1 MKCFLLPDYLILS
14 FDWNVTDILQ
24 LCENVYS
31 AKLPC
36 YSNITI
42 MSAVII
48 PFTSLFWFFFLAC
61 VWKKNRKED
70 DILSFLWWKIILLTV
85 RIIWIFSWPLIKNKT
100 IMLCQV
106 SLFSEHGHVQK
117 CQLSIL
123 QSTHY
128 YNLTIR
134 SFSLDH
140 AILSY
145 YPWIL
150 HLHYSYADRGN
161 KGETKT
167 PTRLFF
173 LLAAPLGSCIEQHLL
188 HLLQL
193 LLQTVEVEVSAL
205 LCHGRKVCRS
215 T

>member
-1 MKCFLLPDYLILS
+1 MKSFLLPDYLILS
-14 FDWNVTDILQ
+14 FDWNVTEILQ

-48 PFTSLFWFFFLAC
+48 PFTSLFWFFFLH
-61 VWKKNRKED
+61 VSGNKIKED
-70 DILSFLWWKIILLTV
+70 DISSFLWWKIIWLTV

-100 IMLCQV
+100 KRLCQV
-106 SLFSEHGHVQK
+106 SLFVEYGHVQK

-128 YNLTIR
+128 YDLTIR

-140 AILSY
+140 AILSS

-150 HLHYSYADRGN
+150 HLDYSYADRGN

-173 LLAAPLGSCIEQHLL
+173 LLAAALGSCIEQHLL

-193 LLQTVEVEVSAL
+193 LLQTVEVEVGAL
-205 LCHGRKVCRS
+205 LCHGRKVCTS